1 MHAVLLDFNGTMF
14 FDTRFHVIAWSEIYH
29 ELHPEDTNPL
39 DQSLICGPCNE
50 AILKNFAPW
59 LTDEECRQYSERK
72 EEWYR
77 QVCRRNPDSLHLV
90 AGAEQF
96 MQTLRQKGIP
106 FALASASIQS
116 NIDFYFDTFHLGR
129 WFNKEDVVFDNGTYA
144 NKGEMHLEAARRLQV
159 PFSQTLVVEDSK
171 FAISLASQN
180 GAGRIVAIGEQ
191 ECGGE
196 LLQVGA
202 AHYIRSF
209 NEFDYNWLND

>member
-1 MHAVLLDFNGTMF
+1 
-14 FDTRFHVIAWSEIYH
+14 
-29 ELHPEDTNPL
+29 
-39 DQSLICGPCNE
+39 
-50 AILKNFAPW
+50 
-59 LTDEECRQYSERK
+59 
-72 EEWYR
+72 
-77 QVCRRNPDSLHLV
+77 
-90 AGAEQF
+90 
-96 MQTLRQKGIP
+96 
-106 FALASASIQS
+106 
-116 NIDFYFDTFHLGR
+116 
-129 WFNKEDVVFDNGTYA
+129 
-144 NKGEMHLEAARRLQV
+144 MHLEAARRLQV

>member
-1 MHAVLLDFNGTMF
+1 MPVYLALNLDKLDEITAEVEKLCVAGQTFLDTQYPAAEQIVKEFDFN
-14 FDTRFHVIAWSEIYH
+14 RIV
-29 ELHPEDTNPL
+29 
-39 DQSLICGPCNE
+39 C
-50 AILKNFAPW
+50 
-59 LTDEECRQYSERK
+59 SERK
-72 EEWYR
+72 EELYR